1 MLRKIALIAAVL
13 MLASLIPHAA
23 AQEEASDAY
32 LRVLNLAPSARDVN
46 VSVDGEA
53 WDGAPVAYDGASEW
67 HTVPAGSHQITVAAV
82 DGAQGQAIA
91 QLDAA
96 ELGAD
101 RWVTLVIAPGP
112 DGSTVAVPVVEDLS
126 DMPPGSARM
135 TFVNALGQDQQIN
148 FLRDETPFVSQL
160 APLGNTDGISSTSSV
175 SVDSGT
181 YDFSATATQDP
192 QQSFGDLP
200 ETEIDEGSAYL
211 LVATDGD
218 QPHLVLHE
226 TDRATYALRTGLME
240 EPGTIIEAARA
251 NEMLGPWLDAVE
263 RAGLTDLLS
272 GEGPYTVFAP
282 ADFAMDEAV
291 SSFGDDS
298 EALATWLRAHIVEG
312 DLKSQEVISAGT
324 LTTLD
329 GGTLD
334 VTTDANSAY
343 VNGAELLAV
352 NIPAINGTI
361 HIIGQEPAG

>member
-1 MLRKIALIAAVL
+1 MVRRLSFVVAAL
-13 MLASLIPHAA
+13 MLMSLIPHAA
-23 AQEEASDAY
+23 AQEQVSNAY
-32 LRVLNLAPSARDVN
+32 LRVLNLAPSAQDVT
-46 VSVDGEA
+46 VSVDGQA
-53 WDGAPVAYDGASEW
+53 WEGSPITYDGASEW
-67 HTVPAGSHQITVAAV
+67 RVLPAGSHQIVVSSTA
-82 DGAQGQAIA
+82 GAGGKAIA

-101 RWVTLVIAPGP
+101 AWVTLVIAPGP

-126 DMPPGSARM
+126 NMPPGSARI
-135 TFVNALGQDQQIN
+135 TFVNALGQDQQVN

-160 APLGNTDGISSTSSV
+160 APLGNTDGISSTSSIP
-175 SVDSGT
+175 VDGGT
-181 YDFSATATQDP
+181 YNFSATATQDP
-192 QQSFGDLP
+192 TQVFGTLP
-200 ETEIDEGSAYL
+200 DTEIDEGSVYL
-211 LVATDGD
+211 LVAAGGD
-218 QPHLVLHE
+218 EPRLVLHE
-226 TDRATYALRTGLME
+226 TDRATYALRTGMME

-251 NEMLGPWLDAVE
+251 DEMLAPWLDAVE

-291 SSFGDDS
+291 SGFGDDT

-312 DLKSQEVISAGT
+312 DLKSQEVINAGT

-329 GGTLD
+329 GGTLE
-334 VTTDANSAY
+334 VSTDANGAS

-352 NIPAINGTI
+352 NIPATNGTI